1 MTNGG
6 PESHNDSTAVFL
18 CYSTC
23 LRLKWV
29 LTPNQASLILIV
41 NDYSAKWDNVRLN
54 IYYFIFNLG
63 AIIII
68 YIIWIKIYN
77 NPIK

>member
-1 MTNGG
+1 MINGG

-29 LTPNQASLILIV
+29 LTPDQAYLILIV
-41 NDYSAKWDNVRLN
+41 NDYSAKWENVRLN
-54 IYYFIFNLG
+54 ILRIG
-63 AIIII
+63 I
-68 YIIWIKIYN
+68 
-77 NPIK
+77 